1 MQVFHKH
8 LVKNPISVLST
19 SCIKKAGCWC
29 CLLYP
34 PPPFYF
40 QPQEEHAL
48 CTCAVMLPHP
58 TLQIHVFRLEYLSS
72 KKLFIYFA
80 RILII
85 SHWNQQ
91 KMVLISHFS
100 RIFIYPIYF
109 YNTEKN
115 YFFSLLN
122 YFMTWEWACRLLA
135 PSISSISRL
144 LCCADVHSPVVEE
157 SILVQPSTGAL
168 DWYRPAQ
175 LCMSVSQYWSISGGA
190 GYHWIIKHGH
200 V

>member
-1 MQVFHKH
+1 MCWAQVALRK
-8 LVKNPISVLST
+8 LG
-19 SCIKKAGCWC
+19 AGCWC

-144 LCCADVHSPVVEE
+144 LCWCSFTRCWGIDPGSAQHWSTGLISTSSALHVCV
-157 SILVQPSTGAL
+157 SILIYLRWCRIPL
-168 DWYRPAQ
+168 DN
-175 LCMSVSQYWSISGGA
+175 
-190 GYHWIIKHGH
+190 
-200 V
+200 